1 MTEHLELSIDELL
14 LDLDNPRLGSVS
26 SQSEALASL
35 VRLNPSH
42 FRNLMASIRDDGLD
56 PGDSLYV
63 IRSEDGHDFVV
74 LEGNRRLS
82 ALKVLGNPDVL
93 AGTDLSDS
101 EKKPLVGET
110 TGFEPSQVEPI
121 RCVRFDDRDVANDW
135 IRRRHTGV
143 KAGEGRIN
151 WKPLEIQRFSGDYT
165 TIDVIEFVGR
175 NAGYAKEE
183 RAQAQA
189 ALGGGKSTNLT
200 RLLESARG
208 RSHLGI
214 TVKDEAS
221 RKTPVLAADPE
232 WALSVLKRIVDDILS
247 NKVNS
252 RNLNKA
258 SDIEKYFAG
267 LPPELQPGSDTAAAA
282 PKAFRDISLAESRPK
297 PRRKPTAKKKPVP
310 RARKMLAPKK
320 HPFDVTGS
328 KKLRMLVREAGSLN
342 TERFPLSCAFVLR
355 AVVELAVNG
364 YMDANSLPRGQKGSG
379 REFELTKKADHVLKN
394 VVSSGA
400 FSSSD
405 FRAFR
410 RHLLDKKSGCSI
422 QALNGFVHG
431 PYDVPTAATLRAG
444 WESTIPVLIAT
455 FGKA

>member
-1 MTEHLELSIDELL
+1 MMEHLELSIDELL
-14 LDLDNPRLGSVS
+14 LDRDNPRLGSVQ

-35 VRLNPSH
+35 VRLSPGH

-63 IRSEDGHDFVV
+63 VRSEDGQDFVV

-82 ALKVLGNPDVL
+82 ALKVLANPDVL

-101 EKKPLVGET
+101 EKRPLVQEA

-121 RCVRFDDRDVANDW
+121 RCVRFDERDEANDW

-143 KAGEGRIN
+143 KGGEGRIN
-151 WKPLEIQRFSGDYT
+151 WKPLEIQRFSGDYS

-175 NAGYAKEE
+175 NAGYSKGE
-183 RAQAQA
+183 RAQAQS

-214 TVKDEAS
+214 TVQDEGS
-221 RKTPVLAADPE
+221 RKTPVLGADPE

-247 NKVNS
+247 KKVNS
-252 RNLNKA
+252 RDLNKA

-267 LPPELQPGSDTAAAA
+267 LPPELQPGPDTAAAT
-282 PKAFRDISLAESRPK
+282 PKAFRDISFPGSRPK
-297 PRRKPTAKKKPVP
+297 PRRKPAAKKKPVP
-310 RARKMLAPKK
+310 RARKMLAPKN
-320 HPFDVTGS
+320 PFDVTGS

-355 AVVELAVNG
+355 AVVELAVND
-364 YMDANSLPRGQKGSG
+364 YMVANSLPRGRKGSG
-379 REFELTKKADHVLKN
+379 REFDLTKKADHVLKHIE
-394 VVSSGA
+394 SGGA

-410 RHLLDKKSGCSI
+410 RNLLDKRSGCSI
-422 QALNGFVHG
+422 QALNGFVHA
-431 PYDVPTAATLRAG
+431 PYDVPTADALRAG
-444 WESTIPVLIAT
+444 WESTIPVLTAT

>member
-1 MTEHLELSIDELL
+1 MIEHLELSIDELL
-14 LDLDNPRLGSVS
+14 LDRDNPRLGSVS

-35 VRLNPSH
+35 VRLNPGH

-63 IRSEDGHDFVV
+63 VRSEDGQDFVV

-82 ALKVLGNPDVL
+82 ALKVLSNPDVL
-93 AGTDLSDS
+93 AGTDLSAS
-101 EKKPLVGET
+101 EKRPLVQEA

-121 RCVRFDDRDVANDW
+121 RCVRFGDREEANDW

-143 KAGEGRIN
+143 KGGEGRIT

-165 TIDVIEFVGR
+165 TIDVIDFVGR
-175 NAGYAKEE
+175 NAGYTKEE
-183 RAQAQA
+183 RAQAQS

-214 TVKDEAS
+214 TVQDEGS
-221 RKTPVLAADPE
+221 RKTPVLGADPE
-232 WALSVLKRIVDDILS
+232 WALGVLKRIVDDILS

-252 RNLNKA
+252 RALNKA
-258 SDIEKYFAG
+258 SDIENYFAG
-267 LPPELQPGSDTAAAA
+267 LPPGLQPGPSTAVAT
-282 PKAFRDISLAESRPK
+282 PKAFRDISLAGSRPK
-297 PRRKPTAKKKPVP
+297 PRRKPAAKKKPVP

-355 AVVELAVNG
+355 AVVELAVNQ
-364 YMDANSLPRGQKGSG
+364 YLKANTLPLGRGRPRIRFNPEGERCRPRSKV
-379 REFELTKKADHVLKN
+379 E
-394 VVSSGA
+394 
-400 FSSSD
+400 
-405 FRAFR
+405 
-410 RHLLDKKSGCSI
+410 
-422 QALNGFVHG
+422 
-431 PYDVPTAATLRAG
+431 
-444 WESTIPVLIAT
+444 WEGT
-455 FGKA
+455 GG